1 MILVFAFAAIS
12 VGWALITGGF
22 TVLNLLL
29 GAVVGAVAIYL
40 VRDRIGLPRPLRRLR
55 RILRLS
61 ALFLFELFASA
72 IKVGW
77 LVIHPRLKLQPAI
90 VAFPLTAKS
99 DAEITLLAN
108 LITLTPGTLSV
119 DVSPDRK
126 VLYIHAIDCPDR
138 DALIAGIAK
147 GFERRV
153 IEVFA

>member
-1 MILVFAFAAIS
+1 MILVFTFAAIS

-29 GAVVGAVAIYL
+29 GAVVGSIAIYL

-55 RILRLS
+55 RIARLTV
-61 ALFLFELFASA
+61 LFTYELFASA

-77 LVIHPRLKLQPAI
+77 LVVQPRLKLQPAI
-90 VAFPLTAKS
+90 IAFPLTARS

-119 DVSPDRK
+119 DVSQDRK
-126 VLYIHAIDCPDR
+126 HLYIHAIDCPDR
-138 DALIAGIAK
+138 EALIASVAK
-147 GFERRV
+147 GFEQRI

>member
-1 MILVFAFAAIS
+1 MILVFTFAAIS

-29 GAVVGAVAIYL
+29 GAVVGGIAIYL
-40 VRDRIGLPRPLRRLR
+40 VRDRSGLPHPLRRLR
-55 RILRLS
+55 RILRLI
-61 ALFLFELFASA
+61 ALFAYELFASA

-77 LVIHPRLKLQPAI
+77 LVMQPRLKLQPAI

-119 DVSPDRK
+119 DVARDRK
-126 VLYIHAIDCPDR
+126 HLYIHAIDCPDTE
-138 DALIAGIAK
+138 ALIASIAK
-147 GFERRV
+147 GFERRI
-153 IEVFA
+153 IEVFS

>member
-1 MILVFAFAAIS
+1 

-29 GAVVGAVAIYL
+29 GAIVGAVAIYL

-55 RILRLS
+55 RILRL
-61 ALFLFELFASA
+61 AGLFIVELFVSA

-77 LVIHPRLKLQPAI
+77 LVVQPRLKLQPAI
-90 VAFPLTAKS
+90 VAFPLTARS

-119 DVSPDRK
+119 DVARDRRH
-126 VLYIHAIDCPDR
+126 LYIHAIDCPDR
-138 DALIAGIAK
+138 EALITSIAN
-147 GFERRV
+147 GFERRI
-153 IEVFA
+153 IEVFG